1 MERAEG
7 SLEPRSPESSPQPPR
22 VRKAWYVLATSAE
35 LGTRPLQR
43 RLYGEPLVLFR
54 GGDGR
59 PTCLLDR
66 CPHRNVPLS
75 AGRVVGDRLACAY
88 HGWQFDSEG
97 RCRHIPALH
106 GEPDATNRRVPR
118 FEVREQQGFVWV
130 WATPDEEP
138 DAEPFRF
145 VWADSPDHY
154 VIRRKVSAG
163 ASVHMVVENA
173 LDVPHTAFLH
183 RGLFRVDA
191 DRNEITAR
199 VKRWHDRVECEY
211 VGEPRPEGL
220 IGRLLSPSGGI
231 VTHFDRFFL
240 PSILEVEYRI
250 GEENHIVVDGA
261 CTPVDDFE
269 TDLYA
274 VVAVRT
280 RLPIRLMR
288 PFVEPFALRIFGQD
302 AAMLALQ
309 TRSVQTFG
317 SQQYASTDIDLLG
330 PHILRL
336 LRRAERGE
344 LGNPD
349 AEPWTREVRLS
360 V

>member
-1 MERAEG
+1 M
-7 SLEPRSPESSPQPPR
+7 EPREPALRPPR
-22 VRKAWYVLATSAE
+22 VRNAWYVLATSRE
-35 LGTRPLQR
+35 LRRKPLQR
-43 RLYGEPLVLFR
+43 RLFGQPVVLFR
-54 GGDGR
+54 GAGGAAA
-59 PTCLLDR
+59 CLLDR

-88 HGWQFDSEG
+88 HGWQFDTGG

-106 GEPDATNRRVPR
+106 GEPDAANRRVPS
-118 FEVREQQGFVWV
+118 FAVREQQGFVWV
-130 WATPDEEP
+130 WGRPDEVPEV
-138 DAEPFRF
+138 EPFRF
-145 VWADSPDHY
+145 AWAESPDHV
-154 VIRRKVSAG
+154 VIRRRVSAR
-163 ASVHMVVENA
+163 ASLHMVIENA

-191 DRNEITAR
+191 DRNEITAV

-231 VTHFDRFFL
+231 VTHFDRFYL

-250 GEENHIVVDGA
+250 GDENHIVVDGA

-280 RLPIRLMR
+280 RLPIRLLR

-302 AAMLALQ
+302 AAMLELQ

-317 SQQYASTDIDLLG
+317 GQQYASTEIDLLG
-330 PHILRL
+330 PHVLRL

-344 LGNPD
+344 LGDPG